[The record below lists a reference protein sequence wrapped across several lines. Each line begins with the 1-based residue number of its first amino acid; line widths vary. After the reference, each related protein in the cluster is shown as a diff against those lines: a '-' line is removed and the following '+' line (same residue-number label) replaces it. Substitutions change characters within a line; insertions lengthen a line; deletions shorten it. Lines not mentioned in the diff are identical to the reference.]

1 METRPYFMLGDLLA
15 NCVVGA
21 VVGVASAAL
30 FGPGWN
36 MIIAMLVGMA
46 LGMVISLPALLGFVV
61 FFGAMEVMVPA
72 MTTGMVAGMVV
83 SMSAT
88 MGPLS
93 FGSAALLG
101 VKSGLGVLVAIY
113 LANIIVKRRAALWT
127 T

>member
-1 METRPYFMLGDLLA
+1 METRPYFVLGDVLA
-15 NCVVGA
+15 NSVVGA
-21 VVGVASAAL
+21 LVGVASAAL

-36 MIIAMLVGMA
+36 MIIAMFVGMV

-61 FFGAMEVMVPA
+61 FFGAMEVMLPA

-93 FGSAALLG
+93 FASAAVLG

>member
-1 METRPYFMLGDLLA
+1 LETRPYFVLGDVLA
-15 NCVVGA
+15 NSVVGA
-21 VVGVASAAL
+21 LVGVASAAL

-93 FGSAALLG
+93 FASAAVLG

>member
-1 METRPYFMLGDLLA
+1 METRPYFVLGDVLA
-15 NCVVGA
+15 NSVVGA
-21 VVGVASAAL
+21 LVGVASAAL

-61 FFGAMEVMVPA
+61 LFGAMEVMVPA

-93 FGSAALLG
+93 FASAAVLG

>member
-1 METRPYFMLGDLLA
+1 METRPYFVLGDVLA
-15 NCVVGA
+15 NSVVGA
-21 VVGVASAAL
+21 LVGLASAAV

-36 MIIAMLVGMA
+36 MIIAMLAGMA
-46 LGMVISLPALLGFVV
+46 LGMVISVPALLGVV
-61 FFGAMEVMVPA
+61 VLFGAMEVMVPA

-93 FGSAALLG
+93 FASAAVLG

>member
-1 METRPYFMLGDLLA
+1 METRPYFVLGDVLA
-15 NCVVGA
+15 NSVVGA
-21 VVGVASAAL
+21 LVGLASAAV

-36 MIIAMLVGMA
+36 MIIAMLAGMA

-61 FFGAMEVMVPA
+61 LFGAMEVMVPA

-88 MGPLS
+88 MGDLTLAQ
-93 FGSAALLG
+93 AALLG
-101 VKSGLGVLVAIY
+101 AKSGLGVLVAIY
-113 LANIIVKRRAALWT
+113 LANVVVKRRAALWT

>member
-1 METRPYFMLGDLLA
+1 METRPYFVLGDVLA
-15 NCVVGA
+15 NSVVGA
-21 VVGVASAAL
+21 LVGVASAAL

-36 MIIAMLVGMA
+36 MIIAMLVGMV

>member
-1 METRPYFMLGDLLA
+1 METRPYFVLGDVLA
-15 NCVVGA
+15 NSVVGA
-21 VVGVASAAL
+21 LVGLASAAV

-36 MIIAMLVGMA
+36 MIIAMLAGMA

-61 FFGAMEVMVPA
+61 LFGAMEVMVPA

-93 FGSAALLG
+93 FASAAVLG
-101 VKSGLGVLVAIY
+101 VKSGLGVLAAIY

>member
-1 METRPYFMLGDLLA
+1 METRPYFVLGDVLA
-15 NCVVGA
+15 NSVVGA
-21 VVGVASAAL
+21 LVGVASAAL

-93 FGSAALLG
+93 FASAAMLG

>member
-1 METRPYFMLGDLLA
+1 METRPYFVLGDVLA
-15 NCVVGA
+15 NSVVGA
-21 VVGVASAAL
+21 LVGVASAAL

-93 FGSAALLG
+93 FASAAVLG

>member
-1 METRPYFMLGDLLA
+1 METRPYFVLGDVLA
-15 NCVVGA
+15 NSVVGA
-21 VVGVASAAL
+21 LVGVASAAL

-72 MTTGMVAGMVV
+72 MITGMVAGMVV

-93 FGSAALLG
+93 FASAAVLG

>member
-46 LGMVISLPALLGFVV
+46 LGMVISIPTLLGFVAL
-61 FFGAMEVMVPA
+61 FGAMEVMVPA

-88 MGPLS
+88 MDDLALGR
-93 FGSAALLG
+93 AALLG
-101 VKSGLGVLVAIY
+101 AQSGLGVLAAIY
-113 LANIIVKRRAALWT
+113 VTNAIVKRRAWKWT
-127 T
+127 S